1 MSEDNRLED
10 NGPRRAAL
18 EEDSIGT
25 LLRRVPGA
33 LLQRI
38 RSVIPDA
45 VANAL
50 LVICGL
56 IVLVT
61 PLGLWVAWT
70 TQIFFA
76 VLIGGLI
83 AFFIALAV
91 IATAP
96 DGEF

>member
-1 MSEDNRLED
+1 MSR
-10 NGPRRAAL
+10 GAPAP
-18 EEDSIGT
+18 EESIRI
-25 LLRRVPGA
+25 LLRRIPGA
-33 LLQRI
+33 LLRRI
-38 RSVIPDA
+38 RSLVPDA

-50 LVICGL
+50 LMICGL

-76 VLIGGLI
+76 VLAGGLI

-91 IATAP
+91 IAAAP